1 MLNVQVEGQS
11 GDDRSM
17 TAATSLTQ
25 APAGIDPKEWEL
37 RVQLAAAYRI
47 IDHMGWSE
55 LIWTHTTVRV
65 PGPEHH
71 FLINPYGLRFDEVRA
86 SNLVKVDMDGN
97 IIRDHGGDDSREINP
112 AGFVIHS
119 AIHMA
124 RRDVQCIMHTHTV
137 AGMAVAALQEGL
149 LPISMYALGYFER
162 VAYHDFEGP
171 SLDLAERERLGVNL
185 GDKHVLVMRTHG
197 LLTCGETV
205 AQAFVRMYRL
215 ERACQVQLAAQST
228 GSPLIIPPREVCEIS
243 AERSDDFLVAEG
255 GKGYSRMP
263 NPEFAALMRLMDR
276 KDPSYRT

>member
-1 MLNVQVEGQS
+1 
-11 GDDRSM
+11 M
-17 TAATSLTQ
+17 TAPSTPNLHSLS
-25 APAGIDPKEWEL
+25 AEEREL

-47 IDHMGWSE
+47 IDLMGWSE

-65 PGPEHH
+65 PGPDHQ

-86 SNLVKVDMDGN
+86 SGLVKVDLDGN
-97 IIRDHGGDDSREINP
+97 IIGEQTQEINP

-124 RRDVQCIMHTHTV
+124 RPDVQCVMHTHTV
-137 AGMAVAALQEGL
+137 AGMAVAALECGL

-171 SLDLAERERLGVNL
+171 SLDVGERARLAANL
-185 GDKHVLVMRTHG
+185 GDRHVLVLRNHG

-215 ERACQVQLAAQST
+215 QRACEVQLAAQAT
-228 GSPLIIPPREVCEIS
+228 GSKLIVPPRNVCEVS
-243 AERSDDFLVAEG
+243 AERSDDFLATEG
-255 GKGYSRMP
+255 SKGYSRNP
-263 NPEFAALMRLMDR
+263 NPEFDALLRLLDS
-276 KDPSYRT
+276 KDSSYRR

>member
-1 MLNVQVEGQS
+1 M
-11 GDDRSM
+11 
-17 TAATSLTQ
+17 AAHAHDIRREVS
-25 APAGIDPKEWEL
+25 PEEWEL

-47 IDHMGWSE
+47 VDLMGWSE

-71 FLINPYGLRFDEVRA
+71 FLIHPYGFRFDEVCA
-86 SNLVKVDMDGN
+86 SNLVKVDLHGN
-97 IIRDHGGDDSREINP
+97 IIGDQNQEVNP

-119 AIHMA
+119 AIHMT
-124 RRDVQCIMHTHTV
+124 RPDVRCIMHTHTV
-137 AGMAVAALQEGL
+137 AGMAVAALKCGL
-149 LPISMYALGYFER
+149 LPISMYALGYHER

-171 SLDLAERERLGVNL
+171 SLDLDERNRLASNL
-185 GDKHVLVMRTHG
+185 GDKNVLILRTHG

-228 GSPLIIPPREVCEIS
+228 GSTLIVPPNDVCELS

-255 GKGYSRMP
+255 DKGYSRNP
-263 NPEFAALMRLMDR
+263 NPEFAALMRLLDR
-276 KDPSYRT
+276 KDPSYRH

>member
-1 MLNVQVEGQS
+1 
-11 GDDRSM
+11 M
-17 TAATSLTQ
+17 TA
-25 APAGIDPKEWEL
+25 DEKEWEL

-47 IDHMGWSE
+47 IDHLGWSE

-71 FLINPYGLRFDEVRA
+71 FLINQYGLRFDEVRA
-86 SNLVKVDMDGN
+86 SNLVKVDL
-97 IIRDHGGDDSREINP
+97 HGKVIGDQTHEINP

-119 AIHMA
+119 AIHMT
-124 RRDVQCIMHTHTV
+124 RPDVRCIMHTHTL
-137 AGMAVAALQEGL
+137 AGMAVASLQEGL
-149 LPISMYALGYFER
+149 LPISMYALGYYER

-171 SLDLAERERLGVNL
+171 SLDLDERARLAANL
-185 GDKHVLVMRTHG
+185 GDKNILILRTHG

-228 GSPLIIPPREVCEIS
+228 GGALVIPPREICELS

-255 GKGYSRMP
+255 EKGYSKVA

>member
-1 MLNVQVEGQS
+1 MS
-11 GDDRSM
+11 
-17 TAATSLTQ
+17 APSLR
-25 APAGIDPKEWEL
+25 IDPQEWEL

-86 SNLVKVDMDGN
+86 SNLVKVDMNGA
-97 IIRDHGGDDSREINP
+97 IIGDQSQEINP

-119 AIHMA
+119 AIHMM
-124 RRDVQCIMHTHTV
+124 RPDVQCVMHTHTV
-137 AGMAVAALQEGL
+137 AGMAVAALETGL
-149 LPISMYALGYFER
+149 LPISMYALGYFEG
-162 VAYHDFEGP
+162 VGYHDFEGP
-171 SLDLAERERLGVNL
+171 SLDLDERQRLAANL
-185 GDKHVLVMRTHG
+185 GDKNVLILRTHG

-215 ERACQVQLAAQST
+215 ERACQVQLAAQAT
-228 GSPLIIPPREVCEIS
+228 GSPLITPPRNVCEIS
-243 AERSDDFLVAEG
+243 AERSDEFLATEG
-255 GKGYSRMP
+255 GKGYSRTA
-263 NPEFAALMRLMDR
+263 NPEFDALIRLIDR